1 MEETMPGSFK
11 KGTAINAVPRPI
23 QSDLKSERIVW
34 EPEKPVRWSF
44 MKVLRETSSLKEF
57 YPEINPYTEC
67 YKVRDNT
74 WALYNDS
81 FDGAGDVWMY
91 LIDGPEKC
99 MIIDSSFG
107 IGDLKGLIRHLVG
120 DKEIIAVTTHSH
132 FDHCYGSAQFGRVYC
147 HEYEVP
153 DLKEKNNPD
162 IWDYLFN
169 QTDQPIEV
177 WGQMIQPGEPVYTKF
192 DRKDII
198 VDIDHKETYQPYEII
213 GVPDGYEFD
222 LGGGYIVEAVLLPGH
237 TPGQCGFYDHHNR
250 TLFSGDTSGMGTRPE
265 GHPFREYCT
274 VEAMYD
280 ALTRLKPRFAEMTG
294 VFPGHGM
301 LDQHPIVM
309 QYLLDACT
317 AVMKDP
323 ENCNEMREM
332 ERGGVKMTVCSKYIQ
347 QGSALR
353 YTLNNVY
360 KKQVRK

>member
-1 MEETMPGSFK
+1 MPGSFK
-11 KGTAINAVPRPI
+11 KPEGAINAIPRPI
-23 QSDLKSERIVW
+23 KSELKSERIVW
-34 EPEKPVRWSF
+34 ESEKPVRWSF
-44 MKVLRETSSLKEF
+44 MKILRETSTLKEF

-67 YKVRDNT
+67 YKIRNNT

-81 FDGAGDVWMY
+81 FDGMGDVWMY
-91 LIDGPEKC
+91 LIDGPQKA
-99 MIIDSSFG
+99 MIIDNSFG

-120 DKEIIAVTTHSH
+120 DKEIIAVVTHAH
-132 FDHCYGSAQFGRVYC
+132 FDHCYGSAQFGKVYC

-153 DLKEKNNPD
+153 DLQTKNNPD

-169 QTDQPIEV
+169 NTGADMEV
-177 WGQMIQPGEPVYTKF
+177 WGQTVHPGEPVYTKF
-192 DRKDII
+192 DKNDII
-198 VDIDHKETYQPYEII
+198 VDREHRENYQPYEIT

-237 TPGQCGFYDHHNR
+237 TPGQCGFYDRHNH
-250 TLFSGDTSGMGTRPE
+250 TIFTGDTSAVATRPA
-265 GHPFREYCT
+265 GHPYREFCT

-280 ALTRLKPRFAEMTG
+280 ALTKLKPRFGEIGG

-301 LDQHPIVM
+301 FDQSPIVL

-323 ENCNEMREM
+323 ENANEKKEI
-332 ERGGVKMTVCSKYIQ
+332 ERDGKKMTVYSKYIQ

-353 YTLNNVY
+353 YSSGNVY
-360 KKQVRK
+360 KKDVK